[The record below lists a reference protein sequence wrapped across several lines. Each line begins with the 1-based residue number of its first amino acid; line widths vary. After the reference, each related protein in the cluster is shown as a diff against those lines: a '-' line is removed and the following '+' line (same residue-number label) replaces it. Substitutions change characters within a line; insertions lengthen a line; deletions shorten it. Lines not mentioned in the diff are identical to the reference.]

1 MLLADITLT
10 DILWSMIVFFF
21 FFIWIMILFQV
32 FGDLFR
38 DHEESG
44 AKKVLWVLFV
54 IIAPFLGVLIY
65 LIVRGQG
72 MAQRQQAAAAQ
83 AQKDFNAYVQDVAGS
98 SGSPADQIAKA
109 KDLLD
114 SGAIDQAEFDRL
126 KAKALG

>member
-1 MLLADITLT
+1 
-10 DILWSMIVFFF
+10 
-21 FFIWIMILFQV
+21 MILFQV

-54 IIAPFLGVLIY
+54 IITPFLGVLVY

-72 MAQRQQAAAAQ
+72 MAQRQMKAAADAQ
-83 AQKDFNAYVQDVAGS
+83 NEFNSYVQSVAGS
-98 SGSPADQIAKA
+98 GSATEQITQAKQ
-109 KDLLD
+109 LLD

-126 KAKALG
+126 KAKALS

>member
-1 MLLADITLT
+1 MMLAEINLT
-10 DILWSMIVFFF
+10 DILWSMLVFFL

-44 AKKVLWVLFV
+44 VKKVLWVLFV

-72 MAQRQQAAAAQ
+72 MAQRQMKAAADAQNEFNSYVQSVAGGGSPTEQIAQ
-83 AQKDFNAYVQDVAGS
+83 AKQ
-98 SGSPADQIAKA
+98 
-109 KDLLD
+109 LLD
-114 SGAIDQAEFDRL
+114 SGAIDQTEFERL
-126 KAKALG
+126 KAKALS

>member
-1 MLLADITLT
+1 MLLADINLG
-10 DILWSMIVFFF
+10 DIIWSMIVFFF

-54 IIAPFLGVLIY
+54 IITPFLGVLIY

-83 AQKDFNAYVQDVAGS
+83 AQKEFNSYVQDVAGS
-98 SGSPADQIAKA
+98 AGSPADQIAKA
-109 KDLLD
+109 KELLD
-114 SGAIDQAEFDRL
+114 SGAIDQAEYDRL

>member
-1 MLLADITLT
+1 MLLADISLG

-54 IIAPFLGVLIY
+54 IITPFLGVLIY

-72 MAQRQQAAAAQ
+72 MAQRQQAAAVQ

-98 SGSPADQIAKA
+98 GGSAADQIAKA
-109 KDLLD
+109 KELLD
-114 SGAIDQAEFDRL
+114 SGAIDQAEYDRL